1 MHVVHF
7 CFGEGEGVVGAGG
20 EAGEVFA
27 RREVV
32 DVIHAVGAQAHPL
45 DEVVAVA
52 VFGES
57 GAVVFEPEEGR
68 GGYSADRDHEY
79 GQRHGERDEGC
90 AELEEARGV
99 FYGVFAGCGAF
110 CSFGRGCQGRQR
122 RVGVRDRVGV
132 TGAGGFGAVLASG
145 GGGACRLRGSD
156 GFCFS
161 RIFGFCCCSCCC
173 SCFCFG
179 CPLHGF
185 AVEVAERR
193 IFGGA
198 LRVAHEGHEAGG
210 DVGAGAYAGADA
222 LFAEFAACGDDGYG
236 AGRQV
241 GFFGDGG
248 YVCYDASEGSGVRCR
263 FAGHGLCSA
272 SFEEFFGAISTDGRA
287 QCAPHSS
294 VCFFA
299 HGSRVLFE

>member
-1 MHVVHF
+1 M
-7 CFGEGEGVVGAGG
+7 
-20 EAGEVFA
+20 
-27 RREVV
+27 
-32 DVIHAVGAQAHPL
+32 
-45 DEVVAVA
+45 
-52 VFGES
+52 
-57 GAVVFEPEEGR
+57 
-68 GGYSADRDHEY
+68 
-79 GQRHGERDEGC
+79 
-90 AELEEARGV
+90 
-99 FYGVFAGCGAF
+99 
-110 CSFGRGCQGRQR
+110 
-122 RVGVRDRVGV
+122 GV

-161 RIFGFCCCSCCC
+161 RIFGFCCCSC
-173 SCFCFG
+173 FCFG

-198 LRVAHEGHEAGG
+198 LRIAHEGHEAGG
-210 DVGAGAYAGADA
+210 DVGAGAYAGTDA

-248 YVCYDASEGSGVRCR
+248 YVCCDAPEGAGVRCR